1 MPEINTD
8 FSIFPT
14 QKYAFGFLKVTITK
28 SQKNLT
34 GTDWLS
40 SFRVRFDISHF
51 YPLFVIKA
59 NYMPENASNILSVV
73 TRTGLEAGNAIMEIY
88 STDFEQT
95 IEIKHDA
102 TPVTIADKKASDII
116 SFHLS
121 GLLEDCPVITEESVI
136 PNFEERQKLHRYW
149 LVDPLDG
156 TKEFIQRNGDFTVN
170 IALIEHG
177 KPVFGWIYEPVTGRY
192 YYAFKSKGAY
202 CNTNGD
208 TRLIHCNSFSLQQ
221 KNLRILRSRSHFSAK
236 AADYISQF
244 NSPLIIARGSSVKM
258 MLIAS
263 GQADIYPCMSRTME
277 WDTAASQIIL
287 EEAGGELVGM
297 NTGLP
302 LEYNKKDLSN
312 PFFIASGTK
321 K

>member
-1 MPEINTD
+1 ML
-8 FSIFPT
+8 
-14 QKYAFGFLKVTITK
+14 Q
-28 SQKNLT
+28 
-34 GTDWLS
+34 
-40 SFRVRFDISHF
+40 
-51 YPLFVIKA
+51 
-59 NYMPENASNILSVV
+59 NASNILSVV
-73 TRTGLEAGNAIMEIY
+73 TRAGIEAGNAIMEIY
-88 STDFEQT
+88 SSDFEHT
-95 IEIKHDA
+95 IQLKDDA
-102 TPVTIADKKASDII
+102 TPVTMADKKASDII

-121 GLLEDCPVITEESVI
+121 GLLEDCPVMTEESDI

-170 IALIEHG
+170 IALIKQG
-177 KPVFGWIYEPVTGRY
+177 KPVFGWISEPVTGRY

-202 CNTNGD
+202 CQANGD
-208 TRLIHCNSFSLQQ
+208 IKAIHCNSFSPQQ

-244 NSPLIIARGSSVKM
+244 NSPEIIVRGSSIKM

-263 GQADIYPCMSRTME
+263 GQAEIYPCLSRTME

-312 PFFIASGTK
+312 PFFIASGK
-321 K
+321 KN